1 MMIEVYGHPLSS
13 YCWKVFVALR
23 ELGIDYDLKQLG
35 PDQPENSAEF
45 VRRWPLA
52 KMPVLVDGDRER
64 IESSIIVEYA
74 DLLSGGGKLVPADPE
89 AALRVRFLDRVFDN
103 YVMTPMGQ
111 FTFDFLRPEGAKDP
125 YGVVQARALLDKAYG
140 WLEANLPAAGWAA
153 GAGPSLADCAAAPA
167 LYYADKVNPLGGR
180 FPNLQAYL
188 DRLVAWPAFAGVVA
202 DAQPFW
208 HMFPF
213 ADGPPAA

>member
-1 MMIEVYGHPLSS
+1 MIEVYGHPLSS

-23 ELGIDYDLKQLG
+23 ELGIAYDLKQLD
-35 PDQPENSAEF
+35 PDHPGNGAEF

-52 KMPVLVDGDRER
+52 KMPVLVDGDRTV
-64 IESSIIVEYA
+64 IESTIIVEYA
-74 DLLSGGGKLVPADPE
+74 DLLAGGGKLIPADPR
-89 AALRVRFLDRVFDN
+89 AALRVRFLDRVFDD
-103 YVMTPMGQ
+103 YVMTPMQ
-111 FTFDFLRPEGAKDP
+111 AFTANFLRPEQAKDP
-125 YGVVQARALLDKAYG
+125 YGVDQARALLDKAYA
-140 WLEANLPAAGWAA
+140 WLEADLPATGWAV
-153 GAGPSLADCAAAPA
+153 GEGPSLADCAAAPS

-202 DAQPFW
+202 DAQPVW